1 MTEYW
6 PDFTIDEM
14 KLILETLG
22 SAIEDAPESQRLSY
36 GRMAAKL
43 EERIL
48 EARLDEYRAAFD
60 EQFPRMLFQGFP
72 CAELTEL
79 VEECLESGKPYMP
92 ALEPGVLY

>member
-14 KLILETLG
+14 KLMLETIRG
-22 SAIEDAPESQRLSY
+22 AVEDAPGSQQPSY

-43 EERIL
+43 EERIF

-60 EQFPRMLFQGFP
+60 EQFPRMLFQGVP
-72 CAELTEL
+72 CAELAEL
-79 VEECLESGKPYMP
+79 VEECLGSGKPYVP
-92 ALEPGVLY
+92 VLEPGVLY